1 MSERMPQAD
10 PAVEP
15 AALDHQWL
23 VALDVDGT
31 IMHEDESIDQRV
43 ADAIASA
50 RERGHEVTLATGRSW
65 ATTAPVIERLGLD
78 PEYVVCANGA
88 ITMRRDAAASGG
100 YARAHV
106 ETFDPSAVLER
117 IRAFL
122 PSGRFMVEAPDGFR
136 LYTEGMSDWNLD
148 NAREVTFDDLL
159 HQRAT
164 RVVVISPDHE
174 LEDFLQIVE
183 EMGLHQV
190 SYAIG
195 WTAWLDIA
203 PDGVSKATALER
215 VRGWLDVP
223 LDRVI
228 AVGDGRNDIDMFT
241 WAGAA
246 GRSVAMGQA
255 PAEVREAANE
265 TADDVDHAGLAGVLD
280 SLP

>member
-1 MSERMPQAD
+1 MP
-10 PAVEP
+10 V
-15 AALDHQWL
+15 L
-23 VALDVDGT
+23 
-31 IMHEDESIDQRV
+31 
-43 ADAIASA
+43 
-50 RERGHEVTLATGRSW
+50 
-65 ATTAPVIERLGLD
+65 ERLGLD

-88 ITMRRDAAASGG
+88 ITMRRDAEASGG
-100 YARAHV
+100 YTRAHV

-117 IRAFL
+117 IRTFL

-148 NAREVTFDDLL
+148 NAREVTFDELL

-174 LEDFLQIVE
+174 LEEFLQIVE
-183 EMGLHQV
+183 RMGLHQV

-203 PDGVSKATALER
+203 PDGVNKATALER

-255 PAEVREAANE
+255 PAEVRGAANE